1 MKFRQLTLRQK
12 AHLIRKVEHLLDT
25 YHHEQSARE
34 RDAFSHSISYD
45 KLLHMHR
52 QLAPNKKS
60 W

>member
-12 AHLIRKVEHLLDT
+12 AHLVKKVEYLITT
-25 YHHEQSARE
+25 YHQEQSARE
-34 RDAFSHSISYD
+34 RDAFSHGVSYER
-45 KLLHMHR
+45 LLHMHR